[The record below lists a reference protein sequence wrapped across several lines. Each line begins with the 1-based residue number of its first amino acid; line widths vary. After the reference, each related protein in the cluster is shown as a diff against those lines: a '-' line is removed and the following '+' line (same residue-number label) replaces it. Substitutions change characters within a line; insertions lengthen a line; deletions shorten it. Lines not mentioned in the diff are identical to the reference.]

1 MTVKVRRNITQLSRH
16 GDDWSCCRTRSR
28 RLSQGDD
35 VARKGIGRGAVLLA
49 LGVFATFV
57 MATMGAAAWIT
68 GCLMTRFAPD
78 APGSGIPQ
86 VKVAYHRGQLEFSWH
101 LIWVKFL
108 GGALSIGSG
117 SSLGRE
123 GPTIHIGAAIASK
136 IAKMLGEDPA
146 ARANAVCAGS
156 SAGLAAAFSSPLA
169 GVTLVLEE
177 IAGGKNEENFAGRS
191 LLAAALASS
200 VVFALSKG
208 APSLPMQSDLA
219 LSWRTFWMSPVVAL
233 VAGSAGLAFQYVT
246 LALRARCKL
255 SPLSG
260 PLKLVT
266 GTLIGG
272 ILALLAFSLT
282 GRLGTF
288 GLGEQDLVAALNGDI
303 IWPAALCL
311 LVTKLMATAACYG
324 AGGCGGIFAPILFFG
339 GMAGALVGELT
350 AESLGLTS
358 QDRTLLALVGMT
370 ACLGAVVR
378 APLTSILIVL
388 EMTRQIYVLPAL
400 MMAAVVSVY
409 MNRLCFT
416 GNFYD
421 EALRQ
426 DGILLNDGD
435 QHQSAFARCQSTPQN
450 TPDPESKP

>member
-1 MTVKVRRNITQLSRH
+1 MTLNLRQNILQLAATATI
-16 GDDWSCCRTRSR
+16 G
-28 RLSQGDD
+28 L
-35 VARKGIGRGAVLLA
+35 VAGLAAVAFHEAMILLA
-49 LGVFATFV
+49 NVLVEVPSAWPLGVFAGFV
-57 MATMGAAAWIT
+57 LASMGAAAWIT
-68 GCLMTRFAPD
+68 GWLMKRFAPD

-136 IAKMLGEDPA
+136 IGKMFGEDPTT
-146 ARANAVCAGS
+146 RANAVCAGS
-156 SAGLAAAFSSPLA
+156 AAGLAAAFGSPLA

-200 VVFALSKG
+200 VVFAMSKG
-208 APSLPMQSDLA
+208 APSLPVGSDLA
-219 LSWRTFWMSPVVAL
+219 LSWRAFWMSPVVAA

-246 LALRARCKL
+246 LAFRALCKH

-260 PLKLVT
+260 PLKLVM

-272 ILALLAFSLT
+272 VFALLAFSLT
-282 GRLGTF
+282 GRVGAF
-288 GLGEQDLVAALNGDI
+288 GLGDQDLVAALNGGI
-303 IWPAALCL
+303 LWMVALCL
-311 LVTKLMATAACYG
+311 LVTKLIATAACYG
-324 AGGCGGIFAPILFFG
+324 AGGCGGIFAPLLFFG
-339 GMAGALVGELT
+339 GMAGVLVGGLT
-350 AESLGLTS
+350 AGWLGLTS
-358 QDRTLLALVGMT
+358 QDQTLLALTGMT

-378 APLTSILIVL
+378 APLTSILIVM
-388 EMTRQIYVLPAL
+388 EMTRQIYALPAL
-400 MMAAVVSVY
+400 MVAAVVSVY
-409 MNRLCFT
+409 MNRLCFA

-426 DGILLNDGD
+426 DGIKLDE
-435 QHQSAFARCQSTPQN
+435 T
-450 TPDPESKP
+450 

>member
-1 MTVKVRRNITQLSRH
+1 MTLNLRRNILQ
-16 GDDWSCCRTRSR
+16 
-28 RLSQGDD
+28 
-35 VARKGIGRGAVLLA
+35 VAGTATIGLVAGLAAVAFHEAMVLLA
-49 LGVFATFV
+49 KGLVEAPSAWPLGAFAGFV
-57 MATMGAAAWIT
+57 LAAMGAAAWIT
-68 GCLMTRFAPD
+68 GWLMKRFAPD

-86 VKVAYHRGQLEFSWH
+86 VKVAYHRGELEFSWH

-136 IAKMLGEDPA
+136 IGKMFGEDPTT
-146 ARANAVCAGS
+146 RANAVCAGS
-156 SAGLAAAFSSPLA
+156 AAGLAAAFGSPLA

-200 VVFALSKG
+200 VVFAMSKG
-208 APSLPMQSDLA
+208 APSLPVGSDLA
-219 LSWRTFWMSPVVAL
+219 LSWRALWMSPVVAV

-246 LALRARCKL
+246 LAFRARCKR

-260 PLKLVT
+260 PLKLVM

-272 ILALLAFSLT
+272 VFALLAFSLT
-282 GRLGTF
+282 SRVGAF
-288 GLGEQDLVAALNGDI
+288 GLGEQDLVAALNGGI
-303 IWPAALCL
+303 LWMVALCL

-324 AGGCGGIFAPILFFG
+324 AGGCGGIFAPLLFFG
-339 GMAGALVGELT
+339 GMAGVLVGGLT
-350 AESLGLTS
+350 ARWLGLTS
-358 QDRTLLALVGMT
+358 QDQTLLALTGMT

-378 APLTSILIVL
+378 APLTSILIVM
-388 EMTRQIYVLPAL
+388 EMTRQIYALPAL
-400 MMAAVVSVY
+400 MVAAVVSVY
-409 MNRLCFT
+409 MNRLCFA

-426 DGILLNDGD
+426 DGIRLDE
-435 QHQSAFARCQSTPQN
+435 T
-450 TPDPESKP
+450 